1 MIKTLTVPRTAK
13 TMVPVLTEQQKQNFC
28 RRIMTA
34 IKSIHKKNK
43 QKTIKIHDI
52 IIKCVVEEQ

>member
-34 IKSIHKKNK
+34 IKSIHKKTKKK
-43 QKTIKIHDI
+43 QSKSMI
-52 IIKCVVEEQ
+52 